1 MQESADKPERVRE
14 EEESEEEDVMERM
27 HPSPDVRVM
36 EERVREERERVE
48 GYVVNVIRGASV
60 SVIEVIEEDEQ
71 DRVPDPN
78 ERREEEVVTSEE
90 DEEVISVLVRVS
102 VPLDVM
108 ENRGTVHGDVS
119 VMERQSIVNDPLD
132 TLTNVFDPPI
142 VSCGLVLDALVIVIV
157 FESTENVLVGEE
169 YDEDPAMHRM
179 VYVLTPMKDA
189 LSFTSGSVVH

>member
-1 MQESADKPERVRE
+1 MRVRE

-36 EERVREERERVE
+36 EERVREERVSVE
-48 GYVVNVIRGASV
+48 GYVVNVIRGVSV
-60 SVIEVIEEDEQ
+60 SVIDVIEEDEH

-78 ERREEEVVTSEE
+78 ERRDEDVVTSEE

-102 VPLDVM
+102 VPFDVM
-108 ENRGTVHGDVS
+108 ENRGTVHADVS

-142 VSCGLVLDALVIVIV
+142 VSSGFVLDALVTVIV
-157 FESTENVLVGEE
+157 FVVIEKVLVGEE

-179 VYVLTPMKDA
+179 VYALTPMKDA
-189 LSFTSGSVVH
+189 FSSTSGSVVH